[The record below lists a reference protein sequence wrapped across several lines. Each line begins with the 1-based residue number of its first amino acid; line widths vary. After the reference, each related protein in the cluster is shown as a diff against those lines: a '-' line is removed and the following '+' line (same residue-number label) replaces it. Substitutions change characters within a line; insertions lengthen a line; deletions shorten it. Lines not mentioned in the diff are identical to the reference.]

1 MFSTKQSY
9 KLRLYDASIDMMPYA
24 GDAMTRDKPLFKIAI
39 FLDLNILQKMWD
51 NVSTHVSKVYSTIL
65 VIFVYFNK
73 KILHIV
79 PLKG

>member
-1 MFSTKQSY
+1 
-9 KLRLYDASIDMMPYA
+9 MMSLA
-24 GDAMTRDKPLFKIAI
+24 GDSMTRDKPLFKIAI
-39 FLDLNILQKMWD
+39 SLDLNILLKMWD